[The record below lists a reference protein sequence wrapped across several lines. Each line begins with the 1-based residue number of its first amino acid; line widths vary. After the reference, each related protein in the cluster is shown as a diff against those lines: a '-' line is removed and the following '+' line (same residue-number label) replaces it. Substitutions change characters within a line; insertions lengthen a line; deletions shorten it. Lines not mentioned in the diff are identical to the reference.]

1 MSASNNATNNPSVYD
16 TVWRGLHWAMAFL
29 VISVLVVIEVKGEL
43 PKGELRRQL
52 MSWHK
57 QAGVAV
63 FLLIGMR
70 LWWRHTHRAPAIVPP
85 LSDAMQRLAGL
96 AHFGLYALM
105 IVLPVL
111 GVLFQQARGNEVVFL
126 GWTLPWILNDT
137 SAIHYAKPMKS
148 VHEWLGNAMI
158 WLVGLHVASAL
169 FHHWIR
175 RDNTLVRMLKVHRS

>member
-1 MSASNNATNNPSVYD
+1 MSALNNATNNPSVYD
-16 TVWRGLHWAMAFL
+16 SVWRGLHWAMAFL

-63 FLLIGMR
+63 FLLIWAR
-70 LWWRHTHRAPAIVPP
+70 LWWRHTHRTPAIVPP
-85 LSDAMQRLAGL
+85 LSNFMKRLAGL

-105 IVLPVL
+105 ILLPVL

-175 RDNTLVRMLKVHRS
+175 RDNTLVRMLKVRRS